1 MASLTSSFNSSKLKL
16 AHINIRSCRNKVV
29 EISPFLKEND
39 IDILTLN
46 ETWLKS
52 NFKLDIPNYNIT
64 RNDRPRRRG
73 GGVAILVR
81 NDIKFDII
89 DTCSAIN
96 TDNEAITILLKDS
109 QDPISIT
116 TIYIPPG
123 SNINTTLLNNI
134 KNSADNIIIT
144 GDLNAKHTDFNCSK
158 TDKWGMALKKALN
171 DADLFVADNSKPTHR
186 DSKTDTND
194 IIDYIISSPA
204 IYNNIQNLILNS
216 DLSSD
221 HSAILFDFTT
231 KFNKITSPPLKVKL
245 YHKADW
251 DSINSS
257 LAKHLTVL
265 QDQILNL
272 ISSDNPDPINIINNA
287 ATILTDSIVNIH
299 NNLPEKHIKPNT
311 SIPLSIQLLIKQ
323 KRKIKRAFIKSRNPF
338 LKSALNAI
346 SKKIK
351 KLIKNHRTKDI
362 QKRIKN
368 LQLNNDSKSWRTLKK
383 EMGYPNKG
391 SSYPDLKSDSSIAK
405 TDRDKLKQFAEQLKS
420 VFAMKIDL
428 KDKKLE
434 REIGNFLILNIQDYT
449 PLKTIDDH
457 EEFIS
462 INELD
467 KIINNLD
474 IKKAPG
480 LDRINNKLIKHLKPA
495 LINLLHFF
503 LNLCINFGVHPS
515 SWKIAKIIMLHKAG
529 KPEDLVGSYRP
540 LSLTSCLGKLL
551 EKAVADNISNWAES
565 NKKFNKQQ
573 NGFRKNRSTND
584 NLFKLFE
591 TVKLGFGKGH
601 PTTGIFL
608 DVEKAFDQV

>member
-1 MASLTSSFNSSKLKL
+1 M
-16 AHINIRSCRNKVV
+16 
-29 EISPFLKEND
+29 
-39 IDILTLN
+39 
-46 ETWLKS
+46 
-52 NFKLDIPNYNIT
+52 
-64 RNDRPRRRG
+64 
-73 GGVAILVR
+73 R
-81 NDIKFDII
+81 NDIKFAII
-89 DTCSAIN
+89 DTCCTIN
-96 TDNEAITILLKDS
+96 TDYEAITILLKDS
-109 QDPISIT
+109 QDPVSIS

-144 GDLNAKHTDFNCSK
+144 GDLNAKHTDFDCSK
-158 TDKWGMALKKALN
+158 TDKWVMALKKALY
-171 DADLFVADNSKPTHR
+171 DADLFVAENSKPTHR
-186 DSKTDTND
+186 DSKTSTNE
-194 IIDYIISSPA
+194 IIDYIISSA
-204 IYNNIQNLILNS
+204 AFYNNIQHLALNN

-231 KFNKITSPPLKVKL
+231 NINKFTSPPLKVKL

-257 LAKHLTVL
+257 LAKQLTIP

-299 NNLPEKHIKPNT
+299 NNLPEKYIKPNT
-311 SIPLSIQLLIKQ
+311 SVPLSIQLLIKQ
-323 KRKIKRAFIKSRNPF
+323 KRKIKRAFIKTRNPF

-351 KLIKNHRTKDI
+351 KLIKNHRTTNI
-362 QKRIKN
+362 QKRIQS
-368 LQLNNDSKSWRTLKK
+368 LQLTNHSKSWRTLKR

-391 SSYPDLKSDSSIAK
+391 SSHPDLKSDSSIAK

-420 VFAMKIDL
+420 AFAMKIDL

-434 REIGNFLILNIQDYT
+434 REIGNFLILNIQNYT
-449 PLKTIDDH
+449 PLKTIGNH

-467 KIINNLD
+467 RIINNLH

-480 LDRINNKLIKHLKPA
+480 IDRTNNKLIKYLKPA
-495 LINLLHFF
+495 LINFLHFF

-540 LSLTSCLGKLL
+540 LSLTSCLGKRL
-551 EKAVADNISNWAES
+551 EKAVADNISN
-565 NKKFNKQQ
+565 
-573 NGFRKNRSTND
+573 
-584 NLFKLFE
+584 
-591 TVKLGFGKGH
+591 
-601 PTTGIFL
+601 
-608 DVEKAFDQV
+608 